1 MNTDDPNRII
11 ALIAATETLANAW
24 RTMLA
29 SNTADLDP
37 ATVQTA
43 NADLDATLAHA
54 SSLIHALAA
63 GSGEPTPTRLER
75 RLIACAITHTIG
87 SRLAQETSPAAFPT
101 QVEEAPEA
109 VVGLAV
115 KALGDAA

>member
-24 RTMLA
+24 QTMLT

-43 NADLDATLAHA
+43 SADLD
-54 SSLIHALAA
+54 
-63 GSGEPTPTRLER
+63 
-75 RLIACAITHTIG
+75 
-87 SRLAQETSPAAFPT
+87 SPWS
-101 QVEEAPEA
+101 
-109 VVGLAV
+109 
-115 KALGDAA
+115 